1 MNQQRTCRK
10 VGTAIITSFTAFHTV
25 FRVDYGEQEHVFTGL
40 QTWYKRKVD
49 EILLGGGGMNG
60 QKKLEDHSSSSS
72 SRIIS
77 NSSSS
82 DGGGD
87 MNTDLQN
94 KSKGIER

>member
-49 EILLGGGGMNG
+49 EILLGGGGGMNG
-60 QKKLEDHSSSSS
+60 QKKLEDHSSS

>member
-49 EILLGGGGMNG
+49 EILLGGGRMNG
-60 QKKLEDHSSSSS
+60 QKKLEDHSSS